1 MKTSKRYF
9 ILIIKSEFSVFTIFE
24 ENVKEVLPEGER
36 REWTKSQGKWRDWSL
51 LKRWAQVGDE
61 EDKGLQR

>member
-24 ENVKEVLPEGER
+24 EDVKEVLPEGER
-36 REWTKSQGKWRDWSL
+36 TE
-51 LKRWAQVGDE
+51 
-61 EDKGLQR
+61 